1 MLSRRKTFSYDGR
14 RDINSRN
21 FTEKA
26 AISKSSK
33 FNERLQ
39 SLIPG
44 IKSYLTLMGK
54 SKSMENNP
62 SNTAFR
68 PFKSAEKVHFNH
80 IGGSGKSLLELCRLH
95 GMSLKKIAE
104 QLSHMDPSISIDMN
118 YKCLV
123 RFKNML
129 EGELSINN

>member
-1 MLSRRKTFSYDGR
+1 MLTSRRTFRYDER
-14 RDINSRN
+14 EDINSSN
-21 FTEKA
+21 LVESVKNSA
-26 AISKSSK
+26 SVN
-33 FNERLQ
+33 FNERMQ
-39 SLIPG
+39 SLIPA

-54 SKSMENNP
+54 SRSMENNQ
-62 SNTAFR
+62 SNKALK
-68 PFKSAEKVHFNH
+68 PFKSAEKIHFNH
-80 IGGSGKSLLELCRLH
+80 IGGSGKCLLELCRLH

-104 QLSHMDPSISIDMN
+104 QLSHRDPSISIDMN